1 MSANGETADQ
11 MMRMTMQGVQ
21 VSAEVAMKLGGAATK
36 SLSVLLYKI
45 ISDQY
50 KVKGKTRLKSML
62 KSNEEVK
69 IIAIKQKDL
78 KKFYKEAKK
87 YGVLYCVLMK
97 EKGNDGICDIMVKA
111 KDLDKVNHI
120 INKLEIATLDTEQI
134 RKDIEKE
141 QRREAKQPRESMAKD
156 DHDIMPKEDHDKMV
170 NEILKSIVPNQTRT
184 VKKENQSEPISE
196 KSKHC
201 TDRRSVRDE
210 LKDIKEKQKQNRMKQ
225 NRKTK
230 FKNKNTNYRYATKSK
245 KQKKKER

>member
-69 IIAIKQKDL
+69 IIAIKQQDL
-78 KKFYKEAKK
+78 KQFYKEAKK

-97 EKGNDGICDIMVKA
+97 EKGNDGVCDIMVKA

-120 INKLEIATLDTEQI
+120 INKLEIATLDTEKI

-141 QRREAKQPRESMAKD
+141 QHRESKQPRESMPKD

-170 NEILKSIVPNQTRT
+170 NEILKSIVPNETRT
-184 VKKENQSEPISE
+184 AKKENQSEPISG
-196 KSKHC
+196 KSKHS
-201 TDRRSVRDE
+201 TNRHSVRDE
-210 LKDIKEKQKQNRMKQ
+210 LNEIKEKQKNRTKQ
-225 NRKTK
+225 NQKK
-230 FKNKNTNYRYATKSK
+230 MFKNKNTNNRYASKSRK
-245 KQKKKER
+245 PKKKER